1 MMTKNSKRKS
11 KKLLALL
18 FAGCMLSATL
28 GGLAACGDKSSSK
41 KDVDDSEVTVTEK
54 DDGRI
59 SNAKFEIFDD
69 NDGKNLIV
77 TSPNGWT
84 RSAGTSGSNTATS
97 SNAASGIVDT
107 ANWETY
113 TATSSLPH
121 ETLAEA
127 EANWENLKVRDK
139 LEFLFNW
146 KKADSDNNVK
156 DLSFY
161 DADDDIFNYN
171 VDFEDLPSCENP
183 STRLGE
189 NAGEDTSLLMIH
201 NYLSKD
207 NWGTAQKY
215 TSASTITL
223 QPGLSAEVSVWVKTA
238 DLTYANTAGES
249 QPAIKDRG
257 AYIGITNSV
266 AGEALDQVQVKN
278 IIANDWTEYKFFLTA
293 SEYADTTFT
302 LVLGLGQGG
311 GNKWEYVSGYAFF
324 DDISCTVKRTED
336 FAFNTANKT
345 VFVSDDAESKLVL
358 ADEMPTVKT
367 LHVDFRTTS
376 HGASW
381 NILGFDVAQTTEKK
395 DGQVFVSNIPTSEHD
410 FFGTF
415 KASELKTKAEA
426 NTNPF
431 LTAAYNKDFANYPF
445 EDDADILTLFS
456 ASGAPYTAKQDQAS
470 PLNLSH
476 EQRVGLSFWLKTS
489 DLSGGFT
496 GAGIKLHITDE
507 HGNTTTQELFLS
519 QNTSSPVKVEADGEN
534 GEKNEDVFDGWQQY
548 FLFFENNTEEKQ
560 SMRLEFTYGPTA
572 IATAKKTDYREGY
585 ATFANLKLVFLE
597 EDEFES
603 LSEGT
608 YSKII
613 TIGEEKTSF
622 SKFDEAAGVPTDA
635 IEKGFANPSNYDGV
649 KGGSKYVLWNGDPCE
664 KNAYEYA
671 GLLNKDHLNAYADLL
686 PAGSAH
692 SVTDILDGATQPLVI
707 YNNEKQSYGYIG
719 QMQTIEAKNTATI
732 GIKIKASAGA
742 IANVYL
748 MEKTDAGYTNTLNIE
763 TPKYV
768 YWYDEDGNI
777 CAKDPTKSGFDKKR
791 DIAFKRNARGVFE
804 ANPLWSGYIASEM
817 DGKYFANLQNYEK
830 DPATGN
836 LLVADGGVKYN
847 YDSSVWKHE
856 GNNGIAFYAQDKD
869 TAQYYLTAAK
879 KDRVYDLASLS
890 NVADFARYKDNQKSG
905 ELSMQVV
912 GSANGEWVECFFYIQ
927 AGNEAKSY
935 RLEVWSG
942 SRDGAEEGKSEADSF
957 VAFELIS
964 WSKDFTDLKNQK
976 LEAAREAFRKQK
988 EAENKDYVYNED
1000 DFRAAYEELAY
1011 SAFSFFDSAKFLRYD
1026 ESLDKEGVGN
1036 SYDEHDATIFKEGL
1050 VYFQYFDQVNHQYS
1064 TFVDYSFVEAEVS
1077 ADSSVETDD
1086 DHDHDHET
1094 AAQDNGMNIWLLI
1107 SSLALAGVL
1116 LLAVVSLIVQ
1126 KIVRKHRKLHGKNV
1140 KVKAPKAK
1148 KEKFVK
1154 AEQPEDKKDEKDPYN
1169 D

>member
-1 MMTKNSKRKS
+1 MMTKKSKRKS

-28 GGLAACGDKSSSK
+28 GGLAACGDNSSSK

-84 RSAGTSGSNTATS
+84 RSAGTAGSNTATN

-107 ANWETY
+107 ANWDTY
-113 TATSSLPH
+113 TKTSSLPH
-121 ETLAEA
+121 ATLSEA
-127 EANWENLKVRDK
+127 EANWENLTVRDR

-161 DADDDIFNYN
+161 DKEDDIFNYN

-183 STRLGE
+183 STRLGAD
-189 NAGEDTSLLMIH
+189 AGEDTSLLMIH

-215 TSASTITL
+215 TSSSTITL

-238 DLTYANTAGES
+238 DLTYATTAGES
-249 QPAIKDRG
+249 QPVVKDRG

-336 FAFNTANKT
+336 FQFNTANKT
-345 VFVSDDAESKLVL
+345 LSVKDDAEQKLVL
-358 ADEMPTVKT
+358 ADKEPAVKN
-367 LHVDFRTTS
+367 LHVDFRTQSFSTPWF
-376 HGASW
+376 A
-381 NILGFDVAQTTEKK
+381 LDPAVAPTTETK
-395 DGQVFVSNIPTSEHD
+395 DGQVFVSNIPTSGHD
-410 FFGTF
+410 LLGTF

-431 LTAAYNKDFANYPF
+431 LTAAYEKDFKNYPF
-445 EDDADILTLFS
+445 EDDQDILLLFS
-456 ASGAPYTAKQDQAS
+456 ASGAPYTAKSQAPS
-470 PLNLSH
+470 LLHP
-476 EQRVGLSFWLKTS
+476 EQMSAISFWLKTS

-496 GAGIKLHITDE
+496 GAGIKMHVSDQQ
-507 HGNTTTQELFLS
+507 GNTTTQELFSS
-519 QNTSSPVKVEADGEN
+519 QNTSSPVKVEVDGADGA
-534 GEKNEDVFDGWQQY
+534 KNEDAFDGWQQY
-548 FLFFENNTEEKQ
+548 FLFFKNNTEEEQ
-560 SMRLEFTYGPTA
+560 TFHFEFTYGPTA
-572 IATAKKTDYREGY
+572 IATATKNDYREGY
-585 ATFANLKLVFLE
+585 AAFANLKMVELDE
-597 EDEFES
+597 EEFDA
-603 LSEGT
+603 LSEGAYT
-608 YSKII
+608 KVV

-622 SKFDEAAGVPTDA
+622 SKFDTAAGVPTDA
-635 IEKGFANPSNYDGV
+635 IEEGFANPANYDGV
-649 KGGSKYVLWNGDPCE
+649 KGGSKYVLWNGEPCE

-671 GLLNKDHLNAYADLL
+671 GLLNKDHLAAYADLL

-692 SVTDILDGATQPLVI
+692 TAADILDGATQPLVI

-719 QMQTIEAKNTATI
+719 QTQTIEANSPATI

-748 MEKTDAGYTNTLNIE
+748 MEKTNAGFADTLKIE

-817 DGKYFANLQNYEK
+817 EGKFFANLQNYEK
-830 DPATGN
+830 DTATGN
-836 LLVADGGVKYN
+836 LLVADGGVEYN
-847 YDSSVWKHE
+847 YDSSVWEHE
-856 GNNGIAFYAQDKD
+856 GNNGVAFYAKD
-869 TAQYYLTAAK
+869 NATNEYYLTAAK

-890 NVADFARYKDNQKSG
+890 NVADFARYKDNAKTG
-905 ELSMQVV
+905 VLSMTVT
-912 GSANGEWVECFFYIQ
+912 GTANAEWVECFFYIQ
-927 AGNEAKSY
+927 TGNEAKSY

-942 SRDGAEEGKSEADSF
+942 SRDGAEESKSQADSF

-964 WSKDFTDLKNQK
+964 WSKDFTDLKNEK
-976 LEAAREAFRKQK
+976 LEAAQEAFRKQK
-988 EAENKDYVYNED
+988 EAEDEKYVYSED
-1000 DFRAAYEELAY
+1000 DFRDAYGKIAY

-1026 ESLDKEGVGN
+1026 ETLDKEGVGN
-1036 SYDEHDATIFKEGL
+1036 SYDEHDATDFKEGL
-1050 VYFQYFDQVNHQYS
+1050 VYFQYFDQAKNQYS
-1064 TFVDYSFVEAEVS
+1064 TFVDFSFVEAEVP
-1077 ADSSVETDD
+1077 ADSSVDTDN
-1086 DHDHDHET
+1086 DHDHDQN
-1094 AAQDNGMNIWLLI
+1094 AATGNNGMNVWLLV

-1126 KIVRKHRKLHGKNV
+1126 KIVRKHRKLHGRTV

-1148 KEKFVK
+1148 KEKAVK
-1154 AEQPEDKKDEKDPYN
+1154 VELPEEKKDEKDPYN